1 MVVTNGDFYEPLCSK
16 KSKKES
22 NWIIKRFFP
31 RFDGKKQGWTYKN
44 WNTAKLDRTIE
55 LIKENLTKYCMA
67 KPSVRNEK
75 YNYKSNISFMEL
87 KEKLEANR
95 IRLTQ
100 IFNSNNKIV
109 GGLYKFDEI
118 NNKNIYI
125 PTEPSP
131 IDTSLEMKYINI
143 FRNFI

>member
-1 MVVTNGDFYEPLCSK
+1 
-16 KSKKES
+16 
-22 NWIIKRFFP
+22 
-31 RFDGKKQGWTYKN
+31 
-44 WNTAKLDRTIE
+44 
-55 LIKENLTKYCMA
+55 MA

-131 IDTSLEMKYINI
+131 IDTSLEMKYINNI
-143 FRNFI
+143 QEFYLDYKTTKDELEKLKKEVFLVSQYLKY